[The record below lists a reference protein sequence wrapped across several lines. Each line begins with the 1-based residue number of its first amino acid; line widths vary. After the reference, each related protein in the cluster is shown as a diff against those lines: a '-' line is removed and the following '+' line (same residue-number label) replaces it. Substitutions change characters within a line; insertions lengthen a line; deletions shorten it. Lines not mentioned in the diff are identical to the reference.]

1 MIKKGKFLKKTVIIN
16 RGIPASGKSSIA
28 KEIVSV
34 LCVNGFDAVS
44 CSTDDFFISNGE
56 YHFDET
62 KLREYHLKNQ
72 DRFYQ
77 ALKNGCE
84 LVICDNTNLEPWE
97 AKPYYNM
104 AKEFEYKVI
113 LMDFKTR
120 KLEDHIAAQT
130 NYDYK
135 HNIPKEIVQSMYE
148 RYDKY
153 EELTKKSSYPTY
165 RLPKREYNEDT
176 QQVEIVDEPSELFYY
191 DELIK
196 IASDDYEKVKAIVG
210 NMILK
215 KMRDYDF
222 NEIQLIP
229 HRYKLIIQEFEKRAD
244 KTLTAYDLKPLL
256 NKSIKQIERYVEDL
270 QNEFHNIISLK
281 SGKKNAFKL
290 VDSFDVFLEAF
301 KQFNQFDELIYL
313 AQKSNPK
320 LFKKLEYQTVTE
332 DDIYLFKNSIFE
344 QVENIQIFNILKQA
358 IADHEYRN
366 IQFKDQETFMTI
378 KPIKLVF
385 TDNNW
390 YLAYVDESDHLQL
403 GRVNF
408 IDKLVYSKDKITYQK
423 TTVEKHLKNLIYN
436 LQNANTRF
444 DTEKQI
450 ATLKA
455 SPSIAKYFDKNM
467 KKFLS
472 SQKFLRKEDDGSVVF
487 TVEYTHD
494 LEILPFVQKWLPDLI
509 IIEPKEL
516 QEIYKQKLQIT
527 LTHYSL

>member
-1 MIKKGKFLKKTVIIN
+1 MKKTVIIN

-28 KEIVSV
+28 KEIASV
-34 LCVNGFDAVS
+34 LCENGYDAVP

-56 YHFDET
+56 YHFDAT

-113 LMDFKTR
+113 LMDFKAR

-130 NYDYK
+130 HYDYK

-148 RYDKY
+148 RYEKY

-165 RLPKREYNEDT
+165 RLPKRNYNENT
-176 QQVEIVDEPSELFYY
+176 KQVEILDEPSDLFYY
-191 DELIK
+191 DELIT
-196 IASDDYEKVKAIVG
+196 IVPNDYEKVKEIIG
-210 NMILK
+210 GMILK

-229 HRYKLIIQEFEKRAD
+229 HRYKLIMQEFEKRAD
-244 KTLTAYDLKPLL
+244 KTLTAYDLQALL
-256 NKSIKQIERYVEDL
+256 DKSIKQIERYVEDL
-270 QNEFHNIISLK
+270 QNEFHNIITLK
-281 SGKKNAFKL
+281 SGKKKAFKL
-290 VDSFDVFLEAF
+290 VDSFDAFLEAF
-301 KQFNQFDELIYL
+301 KQFDQFDELIYL

-320 LFKKLEYQTVTE
+320 LFKKLEYQTIKE
-332 DDIYLFKNSIFE
+332 DNIYLFKNSIFE
-344 QVENIQIFNILKQA
+344 EVEDTQTFNILKQA
-358 IADHEYRN
+358 IIDHEYRD

-390 YLAYVDESDHLQL
+390 YLAYVDESDLLLL

-408 IDKLVYSKDKITYQK
+408 IDKIVYSRDKITYQK
-423 TTVEKHLKNLIYN
+423 STVEKHLKNLIHN

-444 DTEKQI
+444 DREKQT

-472 SQKFLRKEDDGSVVF
+472 SQKFLRKEDDGSIIF

-509 IIEPKEL
+509 VLEPEDLRDRYKE
-516 QEIYKQKLQIT
+516 KLEQT
-527 LTHYSL
+527 LHLLTS